1 MPNEQVPDDA
11 SPASP
16 SQDRVSILN
25 AIRTPLGFFAL
36 VILVLEA
43 MLVGYAVFADPSQK
57 GELMRWAF
65 GLVLMTLV
73 IVAVLVAWRPEALN
87 GRTGQSDGMV
97 HAIGTDICE
106 ALRPYLNDIES
117 EKTRREAY
125 ETLIALIGNP
135 EDRANRK
142 IRTELARVIR
152 ARLKTLGDLKDEA

>member
-1 MPNEQVPDDA
+1 MPNHHLAEEA
-11 SPASP
+11 ATPAP
-16 SQDRVSILN
+16 VQDRVSILT

-36 VILVLEA
+36 VILVIEA
-43 MLVGYAVFADPSQK
+43 ILVVYASLADTGQRA
-57 GELMRWAF
+57 ELMRW
-65 GLVLMTLV
+65 GLGLILITLL
-73 IVAVLVAWRPEALN
+73 IVALLAFYRPEALS
-87 GRTGQSDGMV
+87 GRSGSNDGMV

-152 ARLKTLGDLKDEA
+152 ARLRALGDLKDN